1 MAITASTLFTRVRSM
16 LDDDNSARYT
26 DAADLVPAMNSAIGY
41 VTTVFSAA
49 FEQKKL
55 QPFALSELTDIWIFN
70 PEVTGNTARISLNGH
85 DPDIFNDEVW
95 AIIGVDPN
103 PVYTGIPPVEVYS
116 YSTKRFAKRLNIEE
130 WNYSLEDPFTPGYED
145 VPSDFQRVCYTGPL
159 SYLGSQNYP
168 YLLLR
173 PGTLFDTVASR
184 VAVWMLL
191 KHPVIASSATEL
203 LFPVTIH
210 SLIEQKMLQY
220 ITYQNDDERLFK
232 ITDKEVKELIQLM
245 N

>member
-1 MAITASTLFTRVRSM
+1 MSVKASTIFSRVRSL

-26 DAADLVPAMNSAIGY
+26 ESADLVPAMNSAIGY
-41 VTTVFSAA
+41 ITTVFSAA

-55 QPFALSELTDIWIFN
+55 QPFALSELTEPWVFSPTIY
-70 PEVTGNTARISLNGH
+70 GATARINLNESGATGLEH
-85 DPDIFNDEVW
+85 VFAEEAW

-103 PVYTGIPPVEVYS
+103 P
-116 YSTKRFAKRLNIEE
+116 STNVWQLTESKERFAHRLTMEE
-130 WNYSLEDPFTPGYED
+130 WNYALEDPYTPGYEA
-145 VPSDFQRVCYTGPL
+145 VPDQFKRACYTGPNMTV
-159 SYLGSQNYP
+159 GDGDP

-173 PGTLFDTVASR
+173 PGSMFDEATNH
-184 VAVWMLL
+184 VAVWVLL
-191 KHPVIASSATEL
+191 KHAEITAGTSDI

-210 SLIEQKMLQY
+210 PLIEQKMLQY
-220 ITYQNDDERLFK
+220 ISYQGDDDRLFK